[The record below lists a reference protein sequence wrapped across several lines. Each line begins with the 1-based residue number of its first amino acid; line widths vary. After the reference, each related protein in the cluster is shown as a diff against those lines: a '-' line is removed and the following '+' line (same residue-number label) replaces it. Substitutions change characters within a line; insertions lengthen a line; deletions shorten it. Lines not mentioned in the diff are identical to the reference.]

1 MSNPPH
7 LTFSWSDQGAFT
19 GDMSSIQLRFQHHG
33 VRWFDGKKIN
43 KNYMEPN
50 EKFGYLFQK
59 NTSEDSDS
67 SEDDSD
73 HWEMYV

>member
-1 MSNPPH
+1 
-7 LTFSWSDQGAFT
+7 
-19 GDMSSIQLRFQHHG
+19 
-33 VRWFDGKKIN
+33 
-43 KNYMEPN
+43 MEPN